1 MDRKRHPSGGFLL
14 LVIGLVSGC
23 ATSNSAS
30 TAATTTAAAGTE
42 SDGAL
47 EMVVLNRSADAIR
60 VFALWEGGARIWL
73 GELRGGQNRTF
84 SAPYRGTEVWLSLDV
99 LASAGGPRFPGR
111 DDPRQEFVPVA
122 PGDRMEW
129 QIHSTSPVDLFYRLL
144 PPN

>member
-1 MDRKRHPSGGFLL
+1 MDRKNYPSGGFLL
-14 LVIGLVSGC
+14 LAIGLASGC

-30 TAATTTAAAGTE
+30 TAATTTAGTE

-60 VFALWEGGARIWL
+60 VFAVWEGGARIWL

-84 SAPYRGTEVWLSLDV
+84 SAPYRGREVWLSLDV
-99 LASAGGPRFPGR
+99 LASAGGVRFAGR
-111 DDPRQEFVPVA
+111 GDPQQEFVPVA
-122 PGDRMEW
+122 PGDRVEW

-144 PPN
+144 PPD